1 MRFPAWPS
9 DVAKPS
15 PPPPA
20 PPASGYQPITFDESP
35 GVPPQGGTGTVRP
48 GSGFK
53 FPSFPYEGVHPQIVL
68 GLPFFLHV
76 HNILDDAEVQMRAGE
91 ACSLDH
97 VAELIAAKVRENLIV
112 VYERSAEGR

>member
-1 MRFPAWPS
+1 MPKTPGG
-9 DVAKPS
+9 
-15 PPPPA
+15 
-20 PPASGYQPITFDESP
+20 GYQPITFDESP

-48 GSGFK
+48 SSFK

-112 VYERSAEGR
+112 VLERSAEGR

>member
-1 MRFPAWPS
+1 MPKTPGG
-9 DVAKPS
+9 
-15 PPPPA
+15 
-20 PPASGYQPITFDESP
+20 GYQPITFDESP
-35 GVPPQGGTGTVRP
+35 GVPPQGGTGTVRQP
-48 GSGFK
+48 IAFEYGPLLPPPGFK
-53 FPSFPYEGVHPQIVL
+53 FPSFPYEGAHPQIVL